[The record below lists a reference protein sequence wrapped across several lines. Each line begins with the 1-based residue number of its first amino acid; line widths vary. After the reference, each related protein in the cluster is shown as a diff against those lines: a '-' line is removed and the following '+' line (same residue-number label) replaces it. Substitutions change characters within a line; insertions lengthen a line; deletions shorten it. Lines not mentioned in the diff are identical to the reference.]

1 MGALDQLVHHGV
13 RHGLSKLYERGG
25 LLGIGGAVLGAAL
38 GGWQRD
44 NLLRSLSYDYAACV
58 GSQHAL
64 LSTHV
69 REHLYFLGLFP
80 FDPVK
85 CTVLDVD
92 GVLVA
97 GLTGGLIGGVAV
109 SALRRAG

>member
-44 NLLRSLSYDYAACV
+44 NLLRSLSYDYAAHV
-58 GSQHAL
+58 GNQHA
-64 LSTHV
+64 
-69 REHLYFLGLFP
+69 LYFLGLFP